1 MAAWK
6 GKRSQA
12 IWIMKNLVLVR
23 QSGNGITL
31 ELGDDQKEDVQ
42 KAILQNTR
50 GEGLQRVELPGRQ

>member
-12 IWIMKNLVLVR
+12 IWIMKNFAQVR

-50 GEGLQRVELPGRQ
+50 GEGLQRVKLPGRE

>member
-1 MAAWK
+1 
-6 GKRSQA
+6 
-12 IWIMKNLVLVR
+12 MKNFAQVR

-50 GEGLQRVELPGRQ
+50 GEGLQRVKLPGREWKCILESTTHNAET